1 MFEVKVFGFDFFVN
15 FEMIFWMTDANESL
29 VTIHAT
35 KPQINFFIKTEKAP
49 QFPGQNFAVV
59 NVQIVD
65 LHPEIFPVRV
75 RVRFFEVRGSCKK

>member
-1 MFEVKVFGFDFFVN
+1 MNLLDLGINFLVN
-15 FEMIFWMTDANESL
+15 FEMIFLMTDANESL